1 LEIEYLQY
9 FGACSAL
16 SGFRMNEKE
25 KKQQN
30 IRIKKLHQEE
40 TAGRIA
46 EHVK

>member
-25 KKQQN
+25 KKTAEYIRNFIRRKQQD
-30 IRIKKLHQEE
+30 
-40 TAGRIA
+40 
-46 EHVK
+46 V